1 MIFVP
6 SEECFGTLCEDYVV
20 HFQIKF
26 GKCML
31 KTRCQ
36 CINACETETASG
48 LRIIEDLA
56 HFHTHTHP

>member
-26 GKCML
+26 GKMHA
-31 KTRCQ
+31 Q
-36 CINACETETASG
+36 NEVS
-48 LRIIEDLA
+48 
-56 HFHTHTHP
+56 